1 MCISSHFF
9 KVHDVTKAKNAVI
22 QLIIPL
28 IFISFSDLEP
38 EWLDD
43 IQKNGE
49 LFYLELSE
57 GEEEAAVSQ
66 ANAAATNHVRFSE
79 TEAEIISEQNKKRQ
93 RGPGARNEPTLKRF
107 VRMLRRRKRRS
118 SQRREGGKDKPSSSS
133 PPPSILKN
141 QPGQRSGVTVQQQ
154 RLKDVCVYLNPK
166 RLGSAPRKPETGGLL
181 EALLGVVHRASW
193 DSGPAASAGGG
204 KEERLTVQG
213 LIPNSPAVRCGRI
226 LIGEDTI
233 HHICLTIVTL
243 CFFFNKTKTLAAYFP
258 GEATDSSASPTNRS
272 PAT

>member
-1 MCISSHFF
+1 M
-9 KVHDVTKAKNAVI
+9 HDVTKAKNAVI

-79 TEAEIISEQNKKRQ
+79 TEAEIISEQNKKHQ
-93 RGPGARNEPTLKRF
+93 RGPGAQNEHTLKRF
-107 VRMLRRRKRRS
+107 VRMLRRKRRS
-118 SQRREGGKDKPSSSS
+118 SQRREGGKDNPSSSS

-166 RLGSAPRKPETGGLL
+166 RLGSAPRRPETGGLL
-181 EALLGVVHRASW
+181 EALLGVIHRASW
-193 DSGPAASAGGG
+193 DGGPASSAVGGN
-204 KEERLTVQG
+204 EERLTVQG
-213 LIPNSPAVRCGRI
+213 LIPNSPAIRCGRI
-226 LIGEDTI
+226 LIGEDTKSS
-233 HHICLTIVTL
+233 HMCVTL
-243 CFFFNKTKTLAAYFP
+243 WFLFIKQRL
-258 GEATDSSASPTNRS
+258 
-272 PAT
+272 